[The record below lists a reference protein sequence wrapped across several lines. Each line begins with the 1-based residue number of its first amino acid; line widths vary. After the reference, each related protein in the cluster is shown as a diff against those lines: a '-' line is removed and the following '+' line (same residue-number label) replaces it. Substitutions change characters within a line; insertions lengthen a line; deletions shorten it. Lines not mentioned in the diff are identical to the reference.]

1 MSFDF
6 AQDEGKRGWK
16 SPLILSV
23 VEGYGPKVRSK
34 TP

>member
-6 AQDEGKRGWK
+6 AQDEGRRGWK
-16 SPLILSV
+16 APLSLSV
-23 VEGYGPKVRSK
+23 VEGYGPKIRSK